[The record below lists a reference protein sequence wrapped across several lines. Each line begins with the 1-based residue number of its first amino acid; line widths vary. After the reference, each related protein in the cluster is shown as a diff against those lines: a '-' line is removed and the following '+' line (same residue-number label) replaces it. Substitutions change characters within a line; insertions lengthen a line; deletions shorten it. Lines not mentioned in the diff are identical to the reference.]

1 VDKISI
7 YLQNPEPNGWMGA
20 LLCLYQLVKN
30 FEYKK
35 PDERVPL
42 TEAMNLLL
50 PLVQQLL
57 VGLLPEL
64 SEQSVLLQKQVL
76 KIFYALT
83 QYSLPLT
90 LLTKPIF
97 TQWMELIRAIADRP
111 VPEQT
116 LSVDEEERPE
126 LPWWK
131 CRKWAMHILVR
142 VFERYGSPG
151 NVSKEYKEFA
161 SWFLKTFS
169 VGILE
174 VINFLA
180 VLSQLIVKFYLNLC
194 IGHDANVGPAP
205 TETVRHPTS
214 SSADVQLRKP
224 GRWSRLCLENAQ
236 AAR

>member
-1 VDKISI
+1 VCVNHIVRYDFPGKWTQIVDKISI
-7 YLQNPEPNGWMGA
+7 YLQSPDAAGYMGA
-20 LLCLYQLVKN
+20 LLSLYQLVKN

-35 PDERVPL
+35 VEERTPL

-50 PLVQQLL
+50 PQVQQLL
-57 VGLLPEL
+57 VQLLSDM

-83 QYSLPLT
+83 QYSLPMT

-97 TQWMELIRAIADRP
+97 TQWMELARAIADRP

-151 NVSKEYKEFA
+151 NVSKDYNEFA
-161 SWFLKTFS
+161 EWFLKTFS
-169 VGILE
+169 AGILE
-174 VINFLA
+174 VHL
-180 VLSQLIVKFYLNLC
+180 FYFIILLTYSFSLFFF
-194 IGHDANVGPAP
+194 V
-205 TETVRHPTS
+205 S
-214 SSADVQLRKP
+214 L
-224 GRWSRLCLENAQ
+224 
-236 AAR
+236 